1 MAYLEDLLQ
10 SSLQQAGQLMNIN
23 QSMVGLPRGMA
34 YSSFYP
40 EWEVT
45 TPQYVTP
52 SPYSLAQ
59 MGYRT
64 NELVFTCVNV
74 RADSISEA
82 PLKIYN
88 DTGKEVKDHPIDLL
102 LSNPCPGMSEQ
113 TFWKVVETYLGIAGF
128 SAWEKERNN
137 KGEVIRL
144 WPMRPD
150 WCSFLRG
157 QQKPIRAIRYQ
168 PYGLPFFDI
177 AIENILLFQYFDPLY
192 PLLKPF
198 SPSMSALEMINT
210 DNNMTIMIQN
220 FLKNGNFLGG
230 LLSTENQVLQEAE
243 ANVYKRRWQEA
254 HGGAGK
260 AGEIAVIGKG
270 LKFQT
275 TSSSF
280 RDMVFPEVDARS
292 ESRICMVF
300 RVPPILIGAKV
311 GIDRSTFANYQES
324 RQSFY
329 EGPISNQWKYLGG
342 VVKDQLLPDF
352 EKNSTYDA
360 LFDMSD
366 VKALQED
373 RNAQV
378 DRADKMYR
386 GKWATKN
393 EARAEAGLDPVEGGD
408 EFDKPAP
415 SPFDMNNPQNSQEN
429 KDNKEETVEGSE
441 VGNMLPAPKKTEEEE
456 EAEESETKKFRTF
469 ARKRIKEGR
478 YDDLYQYEFKFL
490 NEDQQKKLVKEYEAQ
505 IVMEQLREALKEEV
519 EAEN

>member
-1 MAYLEDLLQ
+1 MAYLEDLIQ
-10 SSLQQAGQLMNIN
+10 RSMQDASQQMYTSAYSLGM
-23 QSMVGLPRGMA
+23 PKGMA

-40 EWEVT
+40 EWEIS
-45 TPQYVTP
+45 TPQHPVP
-52 SPYSLAQ
+52 LPYSLAQ

-64 NELVFTCVNV
+64 NELVYTCINV
-74 RADSISEA
+74 RADSIAEA
-82 PLKIYN
+82 PLLTYQEDSK
-88 DTGKEVKDHPIDLL
+88 DEVKHHAISEL
-102 LSNPCPGMSEQ
+102 LSNPCPGVSEQ
-113 TFWKVVETYLGIAGF
+113 SFWKIVETYLGIAGF

-137 KGEVIRL
+137 KGETIRL

-168 PYGLPFFDI
+168 PYGLPPLDI
-177 AIENILLFQYFDPLY
+177 AIEDILLFAYFDPLY

-210 DNNMTIMIQN
+210 DNNMTLMIQN

-243 ANVYKRRWQEA
+243 AETYRRRWQES
-254 HGGAGK
+254 HGGSK
-260 AGEIAVIGKG
+260 NAGEIAVLGKG

-311 GIDRSTFANYQES
+311 GIDRSTFANYKES

-329 EGPISNQWKYLGG
+329 EGAISNEWKYLSGI
-342 VVKDQLLPDF
+342 VTDQLLPDF
-352 EKNSTYDA
+352 ENSPK
-360 LFDMSD
+360 LFICNFDTSE

-373 RNAQV
+373 RNSQV
-378 DRADKMYR
+378 DRADKMYK
-386 GKWATKN
+386 GKWAKLN
-393 EARAEAGLDPVEGGD
+393 EARKEAGLDPIESEEGEAFYQEPAQPEPAELESEIVE
-408 EFDKPAP
+408 
-415 SPFDMNNPQNSQEN
+415 S
-429 KDNKEETVEGSE
+429 KEVPP
-441 VGNMLPAPKKTEEEE
+441 MLPEPKTDEEL
-456 EAEESETKKFRTF
+456 EAEESEEKKFRSF
-469 ARKRIKEGR
+469 AKRRIKENR
-478 YDDLYQYEFKFL
+478 FDDIREYEFKFL
-490 NEDQQKKLVKEYEAQ
+490 SSDKQKKLIKEYEGLAVIQ
-505 IVMEQLREALKEEV
+505 QLKEAINEPLTR
-519 EAEN
+519 

>member
-1 MAYLEDLLQ
+1 MAYIEDLLRQ
-10 SSLQQAGQLMNIN
+10 SQEQANQLMNIN
-23 QSMVGLPRGMA
+23 QSYVGIPKGMA
-34 YSSFYP
+34 YSSLYP

-45 TPQYVTP
+45 TPQYVNP
-52 SPYSLAQ
+52 NPYSLAQ

-64 NELVFTCVNV
+64 NELVFTCINV
-74 RADSISEA
+74 RADSVSEA
-82 PLKIYN
+82 SLKVYDDETEI
-88 DTGKEVKDHPIDLL
+88 EDHPISEL
-102 LSNPCPGMSEQ
+102 LSNPCPGVSEQ
-113 TFWKVVETYLGIAGF
+113 TFWKVVEIYLGIAGF

-137 KGEVIRL
+137 LGEVIRL

-168 PYGLPFFDI
+168 PYGLPYLDI
-177 AIENILLFQYFDPLY
+177 AIEDVLLFQYFDPLY

-210 DNNMTIMIQN
+210 DNNMTLMIQN

-243 ANVYKRRWQEA
+243 AEVYKRRWQQS
-254 HGGAGK
+254 HGGSDK

-329 EGPISNQWKYLGG
+329 EGAVSNQWKFLSG
-342 VVKDQLLPDF
+342 VVTDQLLPDF
-352 EKNSTYDA
+352 GDEEKDA
-360 LFDMSD
+360 KFDTSEI
-366 VKALQED
+366 KALQED
-373 RNAQV
+373 RNSQV
-378 DRADKMYR
+378 ERADKMYN
-386 GKWATKN
+386 GGWAQMN
-393 EARAEAGLDPVEGGD
+393 EARKEAGLDPVPNGD
-408 EFDKPAP
+408 IFRESVLLQVAKYKTE
-415 SPFDMNNPQNSQEN
+415 QE
-429 KDNKEETVEGSE
+429 DNIEGSILE
-441 VGNMLPAPKKTEEEE
+441 NGKQNPLMLPKPKNKSDEEK
-456 EAEESETKKFRTF
+456 EAEESEEKKFRSF
-469 ARKRIKEGR
+469 AKRRIKDGH
-478 YDDLYQYEFKFL
+478 YDDLKEYEFKFIS
-490 NEDQQKKLVKEYEAQ
+490 ETRQKELIKEYEGQVVIA
-505 IVMEQLREALKEEV
+505 QLRKAVINE
-519 EAEN
+519 